1 MMVWYALPAV
11 VALLFKLYLI
21 VSKRHL
27 VNENAAWYYFVFIFA
42 INNFA
47 EYLVLT
53 SGGMVESSF
62 VVRAYHPTAIAVLV
76 YGLIYSIGVSKL
88 LIDRVFIGFSFFF
101 GIILSIGILVSD
113 YIVLGGIQKSYYV
126 TAIKG
131 EFYYLFPLFVLSMCL
146 LISYVLV
153 RNVKNSED
161 ETVRT
166 EALWMML
173 AIVPSLLIT
182 FSCVILMALEFNL
195 NALVFTP
202 IGSTLFLIITLI
214 SYNKGIN
221 KKDPRKYIPL
231 TRENSF
237 SKAVTSAENAFLTGN
252 LSQFDFESRIAEAAL
267 SYSANKIDENDIQE
281 PEIKGLHK
289 PEFYQE
295 AGKEILEA
303 QAQLMLGNASY
314 VETIAIIETAI
325 VDNLIAKYDGN
336 ISKASR
342 ESGIDRTMIYRKKT
356 KNQS

>member
-1 MMVWYALPAV
+1 MTWYASPAV
-11 VALLFKLYLI
+11 AALLFKLYLI

-53 SGGMVESSF
+53 SGDMVESSF
-62 VVRAYHPTAIAVLV
+62 VARAYHPTAIAVLI
-76 YGLIYSIGVSKL
+76 YGLIYSMGASKL
-88 LIDRVFIGFSFFF
+88 LVDKVLICVSFFF
-101 GIILSIGILVSD
+101 GVALSVGILISD
-113 YIVLGGIQKSYYV
+113 YIVLGGIQKNYYV
-126 TAIKG
+126 TAIRG

-153 RNVKNSED
+153 RNIRNSKNEI
-161 ETVRT
+161 VRT
-166 EALWMML
+166 EALWVML
-173 AIVPSLLIT
+173 AIVPSLFIT
-182 FSCVILMALEFNL
+182 FSSVILMALEFNL

-214 SYNKGIN
+214 SYNKGIK

-237 SKAVTSAENAFLTGN
+237 SKAITSAENAFLTGN
-252 LSQFDFESRIAEAAL
+252 LSQFDFESRVTEAAL
-267 SYSANKIDENDIQE
+267 LYSANKTEENGLKE
-281 PEIKGLHK
+281 PKVKGLHK
-289 PEFYQE
+289 PEFHQK
-295 AGKEILEA
+295 AGREIVEA

-314 VETIAIIETAI
+314 VETIAIIEAAI

-342 ESGIDRTMIYRKKT
+342 ESGIDRTMIYRKRT
-356 KNQS
+356 KV